1 MSTTTVTT
9 TTAPTAP
16 TAAAAQPFDQVFDV
30 VVIGTG
36 AGGMAAAVAARKKGL
51 EVLLLEKEALYGGTT
66 ARSGGVL
73 WIPNNPISTFKPEP
87 DSLDDARAYL
97 RYECGDFY
105 DNDRIEA
112 FLAHGPRMVDFFV
125 NQTDVKLIALPEYP
139 DYHCESPGGR
149 MAGRSIMAAPL
160 DGRELGAH
168 IKALRPPLKEITF
181 VGMMFNSSAEVGHF
195 FNVTRSLTSA
205 VYVAKRLLTHAKE
218 MMLHGRAMRLTNG
231 NALAA
236 RLAKSA
242 FGLGI
247 PMWLQSPAKALVR
260 EGGRVTGVIVGQA
273 DGRTVRVGARHGV
286 VLAAGGFPQDGER
299 RKQLFP
305 HTPTGREHLSPAP
318 PGNTGDGLRLAESVG
333 GQVARDLPNAAAW
346 IPVSRV
352 PRANGETGVF
362 PHLID
367 RYKPGVIAVNRKGLR
382 FTNESDSYHDMGMAM
397 QQHCADGSEVAAWLI
412 ADHRTIRRYGLGF
425 AKPFPLPLHAHL
437 KSGYLLRGGTLAE
450 LAGKAG
456 IDAVQLNETV
466 EAYNVGAVEGKDP
479 QFRRG
484 WRVYNRFLG
493 DRTHQPNPCVAPVVQ
508 GPFYA
513 VKVVMGDL
521 GTFAGIRTDAQARVL
536 DAAGR
541 PVPGL
546 FAAGN
551 DNASVMGGGYPG
563 GGITLGPAM
572 TFGFIAAEAMARE
585 AEADARP
592 NAAPAVTS
600 RPSVATA

>member
-1 MSTTTVTT
+1 MTNQ
-9 TTAPTAP
+9 A
-16 TAAAAQPFDQVFDV
+16 FDQTVDV
-30 VVIGTG
+30 LVVGSG

-73 WIPNNPISTFKPEP
+73 WVPNNPISTFKPQP
-87 DSLDDARAYL
+87 DSLDAARTYL
-97 RYECGDFY
+97 RHECGAFY
-105 DNDRIEA
+105 DSERIEA
-112 FLAHGPRMVDFFV
+112 FLAHGPRMVDFFTKETAV
-125 NQTDVKLIALPEYP
+125 SLIPLPDYP
-139 DYHCESPGGR
+139 DYHSESPGGR
-149 MAGRSIMAAPL
+149 TGGRSIMAAPM
-160 DGRELGAH
+160 DGRELGEH
-168 IKALRPPLKEITF
+168 IKQLRPPLKEITF

-195 FNVTRSLTSA
+195 FNVTRSFASA
-205 VYVAKRLLTHAKE
+205 WYVAKRLVTHAKE
-218 MMLHGRAMRLTNG
+218 MIFHGRAMRLTNG

-242 FGLGI
+242 FDLGI
-247 PMWLQSPAKALVR
+247 PMWLESPATALIR
-260 EGGRVTGVIVGQA
+260 EDGRVVGA
-273 DGRTVRVGARHGV
+273 VVHKKDGGSVRVRARLGV
-286 VLAAGGFPQDGER
+286 VLAAGGFPQDVER
-299 RKQLFP
+299 KKSLFP
-305 HTPTGREHLSPAP
+305 HAPTGQEHLSPAP

-333 GQVARDLPNAAAW
+333 GKVARDLPNAAAW

-352 PRANGETGVF
+352 TRSNGETGVF

-367 RYKPGVIAVNRKGLR
+367 RYKPGIIAVNRRGRR

-397 QQHCADGSEVAAWLI
+397 QKECADGAEVAAWLI
-412 ADHRTIRRYGLGF
+412 ADHRTLRRYGLGF
-425 AKPFPLPLHAHL
+425 AKPFPLPLGAHL
-437 KSGYLLRGGTLAE
+437 RSGYLLRGATLAE
-450 LAGKAG
+450 LGQKAG
-456 IDAVQLNETV
+456 IDGAQLQATVNE
-466 EAYNVGAVEGKDP
+466 YNVGADQGKDL

-493 DRTHQPNPCVAPVVQ
+493 DKTHEPNPCVAPVRQ

-521 GTFAGIRTDAQARVL
+521 GTFAGIRTDADARVL
-536 DAAGR
+536 DAGGQ

-572 TFGFIAAEAMARE
+572 TFGFIAAEFMA
-585 AEADARP
+585 AEGLAEQAVAHSRKAVV
-592 NAAPAVTS
+592 AA
-600 RPSVATA
+600 

>member
-1 MSTTTVTT
+1 MTTN
-9 TTAPTAP
+9 
-16 TAAAAQPFDQVFDV
+16 QEFDRMVDV
-30 VVIGTG
+30 VVIGSG

-51 EVLLLEKEALYGGTT
+51 EVLVLEKEPLYGGTT

-73 WIPNNPISTFKPEP
+73 WVPNNPISTFKPEP
-87 DSLDDARAYL
+87 DSMEAARTYL
-97 RYECGDFY
+97 RHECGAFY
-105 DNDRIEA
+105 DDERVEA
-112 FLAHGPRMVDFFV
+112 FLQNGPRMVDFFNNETAV
-125 NQTDVKLIALPEYP
+125 SLIALPEYP
-139 DYHCESPGGR
+139 DYHAESPGGR
-149 MAGRSIMAAPL
+149 AAGRSIMAAPM
-160 DGRELGAH
+160 DGRQLGER
-168 IKALRPPLKEITF
+168 IKQLRPPLKEITF

-205 VYVAKRLLTHAKE
+205 MYVARRLVTHAME
-218 MMLHGRAMRLTNG
+218 MTFHGRAMRLTNG

-242 FGLGI
+242 FDLAI
-247 PMWLQSPAKALVR
+247 PMWLESPATALTR
-260 EGGRVTGVIVGQA
+260 HGKRVNGVVVQRK
-273 DGRTVRVGARHGV
+273 DGSTVRVGATHGV
-286 VLAAGGFPQDGER
+286 VLAAGGFPQDEQR
-299 RKQLFP
+299 RKALFP
-305 HTPTGREHLSPAP
+305 HAPSGREHLSPAP

-333 GQVARDLPNAAAW
+333 AQVASDLPNAAAW

-352 PRANGETGVF
+352 QRANGEVGVF

-367 RYKPGVIAVNRKGLR
+367 RYKPGIIAVNRQGRR

-397 QQHCADGSEVAAWLI
+397 QKACADGPEVAAWLI

-425 AKPFPLPLHAHL
+425 AKPFPLPLGGHL
-437 KSGYLLRGGTLAE
+437 RSGYLLRGRTLAE
-450 LAGKAG
+450 LARKAG
-456 IDAVQLNETV
+456 IDVAGLQEAVDE
-466 EAYNVGAVEGKDP
+466 YNVGAQEGKDL

-493 DRTHQPNPCVAPVVQ
+493 DRTHQPNPCVAPVKD

-521 GTFAGIRTDAQARVL
+521 GTFAGVKTDGDARVL
-536 DAAGR
+536 DAAGQ
-541 PVPGL
+541 PIAGL

-572 TFGFIAAEAMARE
+572 TFGFVAAEYMAAEKLALQASQAAQAMPRRE
-585 AEADARP
+585 QAEA
-592 NAAPAVTS
+592 
-600 RPSVATA
+600 

>member
-1 MSTTTVTT
+1 MN
-9 TTAPTAP
+9 AKEHN
-16 TAAAAQPFDQVFDV
+16 FDQMVDV
-30 VVIGTG
+30 VVVGTG
-36 AGGMAAAVAARKKGL
+36 AGGMAAAVTARKLGL
-51 EVLLLEKEALYGGTT
+51 DVLLVEKEALYGGTT

-73 WIPNNPISTFKPEP
+73 WVPNNPISTFKPEP
-87 DSLDDARAYL
+87 DSLDDARTYM
-97 RYECGDFY
+97 RYECGEFY
-105 DNDRIEA
+105 DHDRVEA

-125 NQTDVKLIALPEYP
+125 KQTSVELIALPEYP
-139 DYHCESPGGR
+139 DYHAESPGGR
-149 MAGRSIMAAPL
+149 TAGRSIMAAPL
-160 DGRELGAH
+160 DGRVLGDR
-168 IKALRPPLKEITF
+168 IKQLRPPLKEITF

-205 VYVAKRLLTHAKE
+205 TYVARRLVTHAFE
-218 MMLHGRAMRLTNG
+218 MLFHGRAMRLTNG

-242 FGLGI
+242 FDLDI
-247 PMWLQSPAKALVR
+247 PMWLESPVKSLIR
-260 EGGRVTGVIVGQA
+260 DGGRVTGVVVGKK
-273 DGRTVRVGARHGV
+273 DGGTVRVGVRRGV
-286 VLAAGGFPQDGER
+286 VLAAGGFPQDIDR

-305 HTPTGREHLSPAP
+305 HAPTGREHLSPAP
-318 PGNTGDGLRLAESVG
+318 PGNTGDGLRLAESIG
-333 GQVARDLPNAAAW
+333 GQVAVDLPNAGAW

-352 PRANGETGVF
+352 QRSNGETGVF

-367 RYKPGVIAVNRKGLR
+367 RYKPGVIAVNRQGQR

-397 QQHCADGSEVAAWLI
+397 QKSCADEAEVCAWLI

-425 AKPFPLPLHAHL
+425 AKPFPLPLGGHL
-437 KSGYLLRGGTLAE
+437 RSGYLLRGATLKALAE
-450 LAGKAG
+450 KAG
-456 IDAVQLNETV
+456 INADQLQKTV
-466 EAYNVGAVEGKDP
+466 AEFNKGAVDGKDL

-493 DRTHQPNPCVAPVVQ
+493 DKTHQPNPCVAPVAQ

-513 VKVVMGDL
+513 VRVVMGDL

-536 DAAGR
+536 DGNGQPIA
-541 PVPGL
+541 GL

-572 TFGFIAAEAMARE
+572 TFGFLAAETLAAQ
-585 AEADARP
+585 
-592 NAAPAVTS
+592 APAAVSPPAVPVTQA
-600 RPSVATA
+600 ATASA

>member
-1 MSTTTVTT
+1 MKTASEGFDRTV
-9 TTAPTAP
+9 
-16 TAAAAQPFDQVFDV
+16 DV

-36 AGGMAAAVAARKKGL
+36 AGGMAAAVAARKMGL
-51 EVLLLEKEALYGGTT
+51 EVLLLEKERMYGGTT

-87 DSLDDARAYL
+87 DSMDDARTYL

-105 DNDRIEA
+105 DSERVEA
-112 FLAHGPRMVDFFV
+112 FLANGPRMVDFFV
-125 NQTDVKLIALPEYP
+125 RETEVKLIALPEYP
-139 DYHCESPGGR
+139 DYHAESPGGR

-160 DGRELGAH
+160 DGRELGEH
-168 IKALRPPLKEITF
+168 IRSLRPPLEEITF

-195 FNVTRSLTSA
+195 FNVTRSFKSA
-205 VYVAKRLLTHAKE
+205 AYVAKRLMTHAIE
-218 MMLHGRAMRLTNG
+218 MIFHGRAMRLTNG

-242 FGLGI
+242 FDLGI
-247 PMWLQSPAKALVR
+247 PMWLESPARALVR
-260 EGGRVTGVIVGQA
+260 DGGRDGGRISGVVVGKP
-273 DGRTVRVGARHGV
+273 DGSSVRVGARRGV
-286 VLAAGGFPQDGER
+286 VLAAGGFPQDIER
-299 RKQLFP
+299 RKKLFP
-305 HTPTGREHLSPAP
+305 HAPTGLEHLSPAP

-333 GQVARDLPNAAAW
+333 GQVSAKLPNAAAW
-346 IPVSRV
+346 IPVSKVR
-352 PRANGETGVF
+352 RANGEAGVF

-367 RYKPGVIAVNRKGLR
+367 RYKPGIIAVNREGRR

-397 QQHCADGSEVAAWLI
+397 QKHCADGIEVAAWLI

-425 AKPFPLPLHAHL
+425 AKPFPLPLGGHL
-437 KSGYLLRGGTLAE
+437 RSGYLLCGKTLGE
-450 LAGKAG
+450 LAGLAG
-456 IDAVQLNETV
+456 IDGAALQKTV
-466 EAYNVGAVEGKDP
+466 DDYNLGAEEGKDL

-493 DRTHQPNPCVAPVVQ
+493 DKTHRPNPCVAPVKD

-521 GTFAGIRTDAQARVL
+521 GTFAGISTDRFARVL
-536 DAAGR
+536 DGEGR

-551 DNASVMGGGYPG
+551 DSASVMGGGYPG

-572 TFGFIAAEAMARE
+572 TFGFVAAEFMAGHG
-585 AEADARP
+585 ASQAAAQARP
-592 NAAPAVTS
+592 SMT
-600 RPSVATA
+600 TA

>member
-1 MSTTTVTT
+1 MN
-9 TTAPTAP
+9 AKE
-16 TAAAAQPFDQVFDV
+16 QNFDQTVDV
-30 VVIGTG
+30 VVVGTG
-36 AGGMAAAVAARKKGL
+36 AGGMAAAVTARKLGL
-51 EVLLLEKEALYGGTT
+51 DVLLVEKEALYGGTT

-73 WIPNNPISTFKPEP
+73 WVPNNPISTFKPEP
-87 DSLDDARAYL
+87 DSLDDARTYM
-97 RYECGDFY
+97 RYECGAFY
-105 DNDRIEA
+105 DHDRVEA

-125 NQTDVKLIALPEYP
+125 KETAVELIALPEYP
-139 DYHCESPGGR
+139 DYHAESPGGR
-149 MAGRSIMAAPL
+149 TAGRSIMAAPL
-160 DGRELGAH
+160 DGRVLGDR
-168 IKALRPPLKEITF
+168 IKQLRPPLKEITF

-205 VYVAKRLLTHAKE
+205 TYVARRLVTHAFE
-218 MMLHGRAMRLTNG
+218 MLFHGRAMRLTNG

-242 FGLGI
+242 FDLNI
-247 PMWLQSPAKALVR
+247 PMWLESPVKSLVR
-260 EGGRVTGVIVGQA
+260 DGERVTGVVVGKK
-273 DGRTVRVGARHGV
+273 DGGTVRVGVRRGV
-286 VLAAGGFPQDGER
+286 VLAAGGFPQDIDR

-305 HTPTGREHLSPAP
+305 HAPTGREHLSPAP

-333 GQVARDLPNAAAW
+333 GQVAVDLPNAGAW

-352 PRANGETGVF
+352 QRSNGETGVF

-367 RYKPGVIAVNRKGLR
+367 RYKPGVIAVNRRGQR

-397 QQHCADGSEVAAWLI
+397 QKSCADEAEVCAWLV

-425 AKPFPLPLHAHL
+425 AKPFPLPLGGHL
-437 KSGYLLRGGTLAE
+437 RSGYLLRGATLKALAE
-450 LAGKAG
+450 KAG
-456 IDAVQLNETV
+456 IDAEQLQRTV
-466 EAYNVGAVEGKDP
+466 AEFNKGAVDGKDL

-493 DRTHQPNPCVAPVVQ
+493 DKTHQPNPCVAPVAQ

-513 VKVVMGDL
+513 VRVVMGDL

-536 DAAGR
+536 DGNGQPIA
-541 PVPGL
+541 GL

-572 TFGFIAAEAMARE
+572 TFGFLAAEAL
-585 AEADARP
+585 
-592 NAAPAVTS
+592 AAQASVAVSPPAV
-600 RPSVATA
+600 PVEQAVTASA

>member
-1 MSTTTVTT
+1 MSTTNQAFDRTV
-9 TTAPTAP
+9 
-16 TAAAAQPFDQVFDV
+16 DV
-30 VVIGTG
+30 VVVGTG
-36 AGGMAAAVAARKKGL
+36 AGGMAAAVAARKMGL
-51 EVLLLEKEALYGGTT
+51 DVLLLEKEALFGGTT

-87 DSLDDARAYL
+87 DSLEDARTYL
-97 RYECGDFY
+97 KYECGDFY
-105 DNDRIEA
+105 DSDRVEA
-112 FLAHGPRMVDFFV
+112 FLAHGPRMVEFFV
-125 NQTDVKLIALPEYP
+125 RETDVKLIALPEYP
-139 DYHCESPGGR
+139 DYHSESPGGR

-160 DGRELGAH
+160 DGRELGEH
-168 IKALRPPLKEITF
+168 IKGLRPPLQEITF

-195 FNVTRSLTSA
+195 FNVTRSFKSA
-205 VYVAKRLLTHAKE
+205 AYVARRLVTHAFE
-218 MMLHGRAMRLTNG
+218 MMFHGRAMRLTNG

-242 FGLGI
+242 FDLGI
-247 PMWLQSPAKALVR
+247 PMWLQSPARALVR
-260 EGGRVTGVIVGQA
+260 DGDRVTGVVVGKA
-273 DGRTVRVGARHGV
+273 DGGTERVGARRGV

-305 HTPTGREHLSPAP
+305 HAPTGREHLSPGA

-333 GQVARDLPNAAAW
+333 GQVASDLPNSAAW

-352 PRANGETGVF
+352 KRANGEIGVF

-367 RYKPGVIAVNRKGLR
+367 RYKPGVIAVNRKGRR

-397 QQHCADGSEVAAWLI
+397 QTHCADGAEVTAWLI

-425 AKPFPLPLHAHL
+425 AKPFPLPLGAHL
-437 KSGYLLRGGTLAE
+437 RSGYLLRADTVAE
-450 LAGKAG
+450 LAKKAG
-456 IDAVQLNETV
+456 INAAELQHTV
-466 EAYNVGAVEGKDP
+466 DEYNVGAEQGKDL

-493 DRTHQPNPCVAPVVQ
+493 DKTHQPNPCVAPVKQ

-521 GTFAGIRTDAQARVL
+521 GTFAGIKTDPQARVL
-536 DAAGR
+536 DGLGR
-541 PVPGL
+541 PIPGL

-551 DNASVMGGGYPG
+551 DNSSVMGGGYPG

-572 TFGFIAAEAMARE
+572 TFGFVAAEFMTAESKANPLPADRTVPAVQAMA
-585 AEADARP
+585 A
-592 NAAPAVTS
+592 
-600 RPSVATA
+600 

>member
-1 MSTTTVTT
+1 MSATS
-9 TTAPTAP
+9 
-16 TAAAAQPFDQVFDV
+16 QGFDQVFDV
-30 VVIGTG
+30 VVVGTG

-51 EVLLLEKEALYGGTT
+51 EVLLLEKEPLYGGTT

-87 DSLDDARAYL
+87 DSMDDARTYL
-97 RYECGDFY
+97 KYECGDFY
-105 DNDRIEA
+105 DSERVEA
-112 FLAHGPRMVDFFV
+112 FLANGPRMVDFFV
-125 NQTDVKLIALPEYP
+125 RETGVDLIALPEYP

-149 MAGRSIMAAPL
+149 MAGRSIMAAPM
-160 DGRELGAH
+160 DGRELGEH
-168 IKALRPPLKEITF
+168 IRSLRPPLKEITF

-195 FNVTRSLTSA
+195 FNVTRSFTSA
-205 VYVAKRLLTHAKE
+205 VYVARRLVTHAVE
-218 MMLHGRAMRLTNG
+218 MVFHGRAMRLTNG

-242 FGLGI
+242 FDLGI
-247 PMWLQSPAKALVR
+247 PMWLQSPAKSLVR
-260 EGGRVTGVIVGQA
+260 DGDRVGGVVVGKA
-273 DGRTVRVGARHGV
+273 DGSTVRVGARRGV
-286 VLAAGGFPQDGER
+286 VLAAGGFPQDRER

-305 HTPTGREHLSPAP
+305 HTPTGAEHLSPAP

-333 GQVARDLPNAAAW
+333 GQVAANLPNAAAW
-346 IPVSRV
+346 IPVSKVR
-352 PRANGETGVF
+352 RSDGETGVF

-367 RYKPGVIAVNRKGLR
+367 RYKPGIIAVNRKGRR
-382 FTNESDSYHDMGMAM
+382 FTNEADSYHDMGMAM
-397 QQHCADGSEVAAWLI
+397 QQHCADGPEVAAWLI

-425 AKPFPLPLHAHL
+425 AKPFPLPLGGHL
-437 KSGYLLRGGTLAE
+437 RSGYLLRGATLAE
-450 LAGKAG
+450 LGRKAG
-456 IDAVQLNETV
+456 IDGEQLQKTV
-466 EAYNVGAVEGKDP
+466 DDYNVGAEEGKDL

-493 DRTHQPNPCVAPVVQ
+493 DKTHQPNPCVAPVKQ

-513 VKVVMGDL
+513 VKLIMGDL
-521 GTFAGIRTDAQARVL
+521 GTFAGIKTDRHARVL
-536 DAAGR
+536 DAEGR

-572 TFGFIAAEAMARE
+572 TFGFVAAEFMAQQGGVGPGPRV
-585 AEADARP
+585 ARG
-592 NAAPAVTS
+592 AHSYTS
-600 RPSVATA
+600 EFL

>member
-1 MSTTTVTT
+1 MN
-9 TTAPTAP
+9 AKEHN
-16 TAAAAQPFDQVFDV
+16 FDQMVDV
-30 VVIGTG
+30 VVVGTG
-36 AGGMAAAVAARKKGL
+36 AGGMAAAVTARKLGL
-51 EVLLLEKEALYGGTT
+51 DVLLVEKEALYGGTT

-73 WIPNNPISTFKPEP
+73 WVPNNPISMFKPEP
-87 DSLDDARAYL
+87 DSLDDARTYM
-97 RYECGDFY
+97 RYECGEFY
-105 DNDRIEA
+105 DHDRVEA

-125 NQTDVKLIALPEYP
+125 KQTSVELIALPEYP
-139 DYHCESPGGR
+139 DYHAESPGGR
-149 MAGRSIMAAPL
+149 TAGRSIMAAPL
-160 DGRELGAH
+160 DGRVLGDR
-168 IKALRPPLKEITF
+168 IKQLRPPLKEITF

-205 VYVAKRLLTHAKE
+205 TYVARRLVTHAFE
-218 MMLHGRAMRLTNG
+218 MLFHGRAMRLTNG

-242 FGLGI
+242 FDLDI
-247 PMWLQSPAKALVR
+247 PMWLESPVKSLIR
-260 EGGRVTGVIVGQA
+260 DGGRVTGVVVGKK
-273 DGRTVRVGARHGV
+273 DGGTVRVGVRRGV
-286 VLAAGGFPQDGER
+286 VLAAGGFPQDIDR

-305 HTPTGREHLSPAP
+305 HAPTGREHLSPAP
-318 PGNTGDGLRLAESVG
+318 PGNTGDGLRLAESIG
-333 GQVARDLPNAAAW
+333 GQVAVDLPNAGAW

-352 PRANGETGVF
+352 QRSNGETGVF

-367 RYKPGVIAVNRKGLR
+367 RYKPGVIAVNRQGQR

-397 QQHCADGSEVAAWLI
+397 QKSCADEAEVCAWLI

-425 AKPFPLPLHAHL
+425 AKPFPLPLGGHL
-437 KSGYLLRGGTLAE
+437 RSGYLLRGATLKALAE
-450 LAGKAG
+450 KAG
-456 IDAVQLNETV
+456 INADQLQKTV
-466 EAYNVGAVEGKDP
+466 AEFNKGAVDGKDL

-493 DRTHQPNPCVAPVVQ
+493 DKTHQPNPCVAPVAQ

-513 VKVVMGDL
+513 VRVVMGDL

-536 DAAGR
+536 DGNGQPIA
-541 PVPGL
+541 GL

-572 TFGFIAAEAMARE
+572 TFGFLAAETLAAQ
-585 AEADARP
+585 
-592 NAAPAVTS
+592 APAAVSPPAVPVTQA
-600 RPSVATA
+600 ATASA